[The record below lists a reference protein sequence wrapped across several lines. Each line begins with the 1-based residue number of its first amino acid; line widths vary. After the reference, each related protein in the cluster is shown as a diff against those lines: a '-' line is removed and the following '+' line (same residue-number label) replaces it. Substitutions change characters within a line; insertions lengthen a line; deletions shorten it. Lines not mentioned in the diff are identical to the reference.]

1 MFGNFEPFGGV
12 NIAFIIRARVL
23 WLRDLGASMS
33 PYNAFQ
39 LLQGAE
45 TLGIRMEKHCANA
58 LEIANYLKDHPKVS
72 WVNYPGM
79 TDPRLTSTLKST
91 SMASLAHSLD
101 LVLKVALKQG
111 KNLLI
116 PLKCFLTWQT
126 LEMLNHW

>member
-1 MFGNFEPFGGV
+1 MIVEGGSFNWGNGKFPDYTTPDPSYHGLNFWDVFGNFEPFGGV

-72 WVNYPGM
+72 WVNY
-79 TDPRLTSTLKST
+79 R
-91 SMASLAHSLD
+91 A
-101 LVLKVALKQG
+101 
-111 KNLLI
+111 
-116 PLKCFLTWQT
+116 
-126 LEMLNHW
+126 